1 MQRATCRLPQQ
12 TQGGRTEPAAP
23 MRAAGMFRRSSRQR
37 SGRVTDETIRIEDI
51 AQAPVEGRE
60 AVFCDLDGCLVSGG
74 HVYPNVRDFVARHAD
89 RLWIVSNNS
98 SDTAETLSVRMASLG
113 LDVGARRIL
122 LAGEQAVR
130 QIAAR
135 HPGASV
141 LLYAEPPIRDLARS
155 LGLRIEA
162 RRPDIVLLA
171 RDPGFSV
178 RDLARLVDEIQDG
191 ASLVVTNV
199 DTVHPDDRGRPV
211 PETGA
216 IVAAVRACVP
226 SVRFTSIGKPAPDLV
241 ELGLR
246 LSGASPAACV
256 FIGDNAG
263 TDGVA
268 AAAAGVRFVHLRRM
282 TANGPPAAGALAM
295 PEAAA
300 AGGSI

>member
-1 MQRATCRLPQQ
+1 VA
-12 TQGGRTEPAAP
+12 
-23 MRAAGMFRRSSRQR
+23 
-37 SGRVTDETIRIEDI
+37 DETIRIEDI
-51 AQAPVEGRE
+51 AQAPVEGCE
-60 AVFCDLDGCLVSGG
+60 AIFCDLDGCLVSGG
-74 HVYPNVRDFVARHAD
+74 HVYPNVREFVTRHAD
-89 RLWIVSNNS
+89 CLWIVSNNS
-98 SDTAETLSVRMASLG
+98 SDTAETLVARMASVG
-113 LDVGARRIL
+113 LDVSVRRVL

-130 QIAAR
+130 RIAASR
-135 HPGASV
+135 PGAAV
-141 LLYAEPPIRDLARS
+141 LLYAEPPIRNLARS
-155 LGLRIEA
+155 LGLRTEA

-178 RDLARLVDEIQDG
+178 RDLARLIDEVQDG
-191 ASLVVTNV
+191 ARLVVTNI

-226 SVRFTSIGKPAPDLV
+226 SIRFTSIGKPAPDLV

-246 LSGASPAACV
+246 LSGAAPGACV

-295 PEAAA
+295 PDAAA
-300 AGGSI
+300 AGGAI

>member
-1 MQRATCRLPQQ
+1 M
-12 TQGGRTEPAAP
+12 
-23 MRAAGMFRRSSRQR
+23 
-37 SGRVTDETIRIEDI
+37 TDETIRIADI
-51 AQAPVEGRE
+51 AQAPVEGCE
-60 AVFCDLDGCLVSGG
+60 AIFCDLDGCLVSGR

-98 SDTAETLSVRMASLG
+98 SDTADTLSDRMAAVG
-113 LDVGARRIL
+113 LSISPRRIL

-130 QIAAR
+130 RIAASR
-135 HPGASV
+135 PGAAVS
-141 LLYAEPPIRDLARS
+141 LFAEPPIRELARS
-155 LGLRIEA
+155 LGLRTET

-171 RDPGFSV
+171 RDTGFSM
-178 RDLARLVDEIQDG
+178 RDLGRLIDEVQDG
-191 ASLVVTNV
+191 ALLVVTNI

-216 IVAAVRACVP
+216 IVAAIRACDP
-226 SVRFTSIGKPAPDLV
+226 SIRFTSIGKPAPDLV
-241 ELGLR
+241 DLGLR
-246 LSGASPAACV
+246 LSGAAAADCI

-268 AAAAGVRFVHLRRM
+268 AAAAGVRFIHLRRM

-295 PEAAA
+295 PDAAF

>member
-1 MQRATCRLPQQ
+1 M
-12 TQGGRTEPAAP
+12 
-23 MRAAGMFRRSSRQR
+23 
-37 SGRVTDETIRIEDI
+37 TDETIRIGDI
-51 AQAPVEGRE
+51 AQAPVEGCD
-60 AVFCDLDGCLVSGG
+60 AIFCDLDGCLVSGG
-74 HVYPNVRDFVARHAD
+74 YVYPNVRDFVARHAE

-98 SDTAETLSVRMASLG
+98 SDTAETLSARMASLG
-113 LDVGARRIL
+113 LDVGAGRIL

-130 QIAAR
+130 RIAASR
-135 HPGASV
+135 PGAAV
-141 LLYAEPPIRDLARS
+141 LLYAEPTIRDLARS
-155 LGLRIEA
+155 LGLQTKTL
-162 RRPDIVLLA
+162 RPDIVLLA
-171 RDPGFSV
+171 RDTGFSV
-178 RDLARLVDEIQDG
+178 RDLARLIDEVQDG
-191 ASLVVTNV
+191 ASLVVTNI

-226 SVRFTSIGKPAPDLV
+226 SIRFTSIGKPAPDLV
-241 ELGLR
+241 QLGLS
-246 LSGASPAACV
+246 LSGAAPAACV

>member
-1 MQRATCRLPQQ
+1 
-12 TQGGRTEPAAP
+12 
-23 MRAAGMFRRSSRQR
+23 
-37 SGRVTDETIRIEDI
+37 VTDETIRIEDI
-51 AQAPVEGRE
+51 AQAPVEGCE
-60 AVFCDLDGCLVSGG
+60 AIFCDLDGCLVSGG
-74 HVYPNVRDFVARHAD
+74 HVYPNVREFVARHSD

-98 SDTAETLSVRMASLG
+98 SDTAETLSRRIAVIGLVVEAS
-113 LDVGARRIL
+113 RIL

-130 QIAAR
+130 RIAASR
-135 HPGASV
+135 PGAAIS
-141 LLYAEPPIRDLARS
+141 LYAEPPIRDLARA
-155 LGLRIEA
+155 LGLRTEA
-162 RRPDIVLLA
+162 RKPEIVLLA
-171 RDPGFSV
+171 RDAGFSV
-178 RDLARLVDEIQDG
+178 RDLALLIDDVQDG
-191 ASLVVTNV
+191 APLVVTNI

-226 SVRFTSIGKPAPDLV
+226 SIRFTSIGKPAPDLV

-246 LSGASPAACV
+246 LSGASPAACI

-295 PEAAA
+295 PDAAA
-300 AGGSI
+300 AERSI

>member
-1 MQRATCRLPQQ
+1 MA
-12 TQGGRTEPAAP
+12 
-23 MRAAGMFRRSSRQR
+23 
-37 SGRVTDETIRIEDI
+37 DETIRIGDI
-51 AQAPVEGRE
+51 AQAPIEGCE
-60 AVFCDLDGCLVSGG
+60 AIFSDLDGCLVSGR
-74 HVYPNVRDFVARHAD
+74 HVYPNVREFVARHAD

-98 SDTAETLSVRMASLG
+98 SDTAETLSHRMAAVG
-113 LDVGARRIL
+113 LAIGARRIL

-130 QIAAR
+130 RIAASR
-135 HPGASV
+135 PGAAIS
-141 LLYAEPPIRDLARS
+141 LYAEPPIRNLARS
-155 LGLRIEA
+155 LGLRTEA
-162 RRPDIVLLA
+162 RKPDIVLLA
-171 RDPGFSV
+171 RDAGFTV
-178 RDLARLVDEIQDG
+178 RDLGRLIDEVHDG
-191 ASLVVTNV
+191 AAFVVTNI

-226 SVRFTSIGKPAPDLV
+226 SIRFTSIGKPAPDLV

-246 LSGASPAACV
+246 LSGAPPAACV

-282 TANGPPAAGALAM
+282 TANGAPAAGALAM
-295 PEAAA
+295 PDAAA